1 MANLKETATWEAGVY
16 QLETSDPVMG
26 GPNGIDNRQPQ
37 QLANRTLWLKTEL
50 AKAVTSIGTN
60 KTAAEQAYALKAI
73 TLTAGNG
80 LSGGGTLAANRTFA
94 LGTPGKITVSTTNSV
109 GAATHTHEID
119 KASTTTPGVVKL
131 NDTLSSQSTTEALTA
146 NQGRMLK
153 NMIDAA
159 GLGSLVKI
167 TDFDQISG
175 NVFFSFEGSA
185 VNGGDWGNA
194 DGVGWQLSYTGQTT
208 QYAQTTDSSLFTRTK
223 DDGAS
228 WRVWHRF
235 LNTSHLSDAVDS
247 ANSSRAATSAAVKT
261 AYDLAA
267 AKSTVAVITGTIA
280 DGGTLPLP
288 SGYSAAQ
295 CKWMVSL
302 NQDNPGLAE
311 WTVHEDDSRSFSAVM
326 CSVDAARK
334 VTVRLN
340 TGTSGNRTASWT
352 AGNIITGTANYIVI
366 GVK

>member
-1 MANLKETATWEAGVY
+1 MANFVEKNEYPDGVRMIETGDSVIGGVNAPIN
-16 QLETSDPVMG
+16 LPFAA
-26 GPNGIDNRQPQ
+26 
-37 QLANRTLWLKTEL
+37 LASRTLWLKTEL

-80 LSGGGTLAANRTFA
+80 LTGGGTLAANCTFA

-208 QYAQTTDSSLFTRTK
+208 QYAQTTDSLLFTRTK

-228 WRVWHRF
+228 WSVWHRF

-247 ANSSRAATSAAVKT
+247 ASSSRPATSAAVKT

-280 DGGTLPLP
+280 DGGTIPLP
-288 SGYSAAQ
+288 AGFSEAQ
-295 CKWMVSL
+295 CKFMVSTAR
-302 NQDNPGLAE
+302 DNPTEKQWDIDEGGRWL
-311 WTVHEDDSRSFSAVM
+311 HYSFECYLTGRV
-326 CSVDAARK
+326 
-334 VTVRLN
+334 VTCKTYLN
-340 TGTSGNRTASWT
+340 KNRTISGSGTPA
-352 AGNIITGTANYIVI
+352 ITVPGRANYLVI